1 MGSNGASNDGGYGQ
15 AQRDR
20 KKSTG
25 GTKIG
30 FEGTYKSDLN
40 PNVDPK
46 PKKKDTMIGGNG
58 DGNQVVQSS
67 TPPPPV
73 TPPPPTPTVA
83 EVSQSSTTD
92 AEDPYSVRRRKT
104 LAKGRSAT
112 IITSSRGVRRDD
124 TLTLGK
130 PSLLGA

>member
-1 MGSNGASNDGGYGQ
+1 MGSNGASSGNVGAAGRKTSGSYGT
-15 AQRDR
+15 A
-20 KKSTG
+20 
-25 GTKIG
+25 
-30 FEGTYKSDLN
+30 
-40 PNVDPK
+40 
-46 PKKKDTMIGGNG
+46 KDARRTSRRNEPERQGGN
-58 DGNQVVQSS
+58 NVVVQPS
-67 TPPPPV
+67 PPPAPV
-73 TPPPPTPTVA
+73 VPAPIPAPITPTVA